1 MEISIKVSCGSA
13 AEAEAVVLAL
23 NGIGTAHEKATGE
36 KPAAA
41 VRESA
46 KTPVKES
53 AGNIGKAG
61 NDTPP
66 FETNETSE
74 EDIREAASA
83 LVHKKGVS
91 SLKTLLLRY
100 KAEKVSSVKIE
111 DRAEFLRELREFAN
125 A

>member
-23 NGIGTAHEKATGE
+23 NGIGTAHGEVTGG

-41 VRESA
+41 VREIA
-46 KTPVKES
+46 RTPVKES

-74 EDIREAASA
+74 EDIREAASV